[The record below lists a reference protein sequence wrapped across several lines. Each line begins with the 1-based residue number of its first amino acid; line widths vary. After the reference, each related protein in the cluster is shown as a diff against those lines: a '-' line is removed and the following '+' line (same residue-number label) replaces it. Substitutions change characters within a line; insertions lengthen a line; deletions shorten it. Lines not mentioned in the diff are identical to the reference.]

1 MVLTKEKDV
10 IDGWVNQQNKIFTDK
25 NNAAT
30 NIHDKILSIIEIE
43 INKKVS
49 W

>member
-10 IDGWVNQQNKIFTDK
+10 IDGWVNQQNKLFTDK

-30 NIHDKILSIIEIE
+30 NIHDKIHPMEI
-43 INKKVS
+43 
-49 W
+49 